1 MSDSR
6 PNPLGAAASKV
17 GTAWAGIAG
26 LVSALVAF
34 GVLTAAQGSSITM
47 AGETAPGTVT
57 ALGTLIAG
65 IMPVVGGVVAAFRTT
80 DAARDH
86 VTPVTSPMAT
96 TVDGELVPLVP
107 AVSVVGPSPVL
118 AQPSDPVMPATA
130 TDMPAT
136 APGYDE
142 DADPHNQW

>member
-1 MSDSR
+1 MADSR

-34 GVLTAAQGSSITM
+34 GVLTAAQGSAITV

-65 IMPVVGGVVAAFRTT
+65 IMPVIGAVIASFRTI
-80 DAARDH
+80 DAAKDH
-86 VTPVTSPMAT
+86 VTPVSDPRAMVTNPST
-96 TVDGELVPLVP
+96 GVTELVPLVP
-107 AVSVVGPSPVL
+107 VIGAVTPLS
-118 AQPSDPVMPATA
+118 PSDPVMPATE
-130 TDMPAT
+130 
-136 APGYDE
+136 PGT
-142 DADPHNQW
+142 